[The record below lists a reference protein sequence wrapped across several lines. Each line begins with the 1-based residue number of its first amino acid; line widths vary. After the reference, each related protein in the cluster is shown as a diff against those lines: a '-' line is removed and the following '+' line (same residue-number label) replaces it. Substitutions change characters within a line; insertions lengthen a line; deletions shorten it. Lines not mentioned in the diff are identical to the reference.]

1 MSSLHVLVSSGS
13 CPNPRP
19 GLQRKSPPPPTPA
32 HSTGQGWGS
41 GQGGWRAS
49 WPCGSRADS
58 PASLVAP
65 GRPQAWCLGA
75 PGTGEGWG
83 WHPIGPVWNSSEVP
97 KGANEVLSSING
109 VCVCLSGAGRIFLP
123 NRLLAD
129 QNACWIQGPWQR
141 TGPQSLLLWAKGFSP
156 STPQTWSPPLFP
168 ASGSPPCS
176 GILCGFYLMNVYPAA
191 GWSQERP
198 GRAERSQ
205 EGPGESRLSILSP
218 EGSEFQLPS
227 RMYPPPQ
234 HTPFHLP
241 SSLGK

>member
-1 MSSLHVLVSSGS
+1 MAGGLPGPLA
-13 CPNPRP
+13 PELIPR
-19 GLQRKSPPPPTPA
+19 
-32 HSTGQGWGS
+32 
-41 GQGGWRAS
+41 
-49 WPCGSRADS
+49 
-58 PASLVAP
+58 ASLVAP
-65 GRPQAWCLGA
+65 GRPQAWCLGV
-75 PGTGEGWG
+75 PGAGEGWG

-129 QNACWIQGPWQR
+129 QNARWIQGPWQR
-141 TGPQSLLLWAKGFSP
+141 TGPQSFLLWAKGFSP

-205 EGPGESRLSILSP
+205 EGPGGSRLSILSP

-227 RMYPPPQ
+227 RMYPPPPRPPT
-234 HTPFHLP
+234 HTLP
-241 SSLGK
+241 SALLPGEVALFPGAWPT